1 MIAKWLGLIEA
12 GRIAAS
18 GGGSIPLGDATVWN
32 SITNWTDF
40 GTIPGP
46 LRVGDL
52 VLVTDL
58 LPGFGIAQYNGSDWE
73 LRQALFPTKADL
85 EAFPELVGTGA
96 IANVG
101 TGVETDPIYYSDG
114 TTWFRTPDGT
124 RYIYPN
130 EPDWASLPTED
141 TILNDDEVGVD
152 DLGTPHSSGTAQRHG
167 GNEWRL
173 IKGRFASVSDAQAF
187 DALYPVETGAIALIK
202 DGGMGHGVESIAYR
216 YGSGAWQRFGSTTT
230 QGFAWTLTESQ
241 ALTGADP
248 SGIGALKDGDFGI
261 YTPANGAPI
270 VLRFKEA
277 CDVAF
282 GAGGG
287 TRPVWMI
294 PEAYAGTPEVV
305 AYLTGSETG
314 VLATT
319 LAAQGWT
326 VTTTGVGTVTLN
338 GGYVRCAGT
347 ANVNGSAQVAT
358 SATWLGSQRFC
369 VQGLLRGSAGGS
381 DPYVG
386 LLQLNNNDI
395 QYTFMRGNLSGA
407 FRHFTLSSAPA
418 WTAVDSLNSLPSP
431 TLNLDGTTPWFFQ
444 AIGRTLAEN
453 AETRIDGELYGS
465 MRRNLD
471 TATTASAMNLALYAN
486 SGGSGTVSTLDS
498 KTLTILTY

>member
-141 TILNDDEVGVD
+141 TILNNDEVGVD

-173 IKGRFASVSDAQAF
+173 IEGKFASVSDMVAF
-187 DALYPVETGAIALIK
+187 DTANPVHTDAIGLVKSGGGHDEEAIAYSYQ
-202 DGGMGHGVESIAYR
+202 GGN
-216 YGSGAWQRFGSTTT
+216 WLRFGTTTT
-230 QGFAWTLTESQ
+230 QGYAWTLSSLNDFSAVGLQ
-241 ALTGADP
+241 
-248 SGIGALKDGDFGI
+248 DGDFGVLTQSGGDPVLVRYKAACPTAYASPI
-261 YTPANGAPI
+261 PAWI
-270 VLRFKEA
+270 S
-277 CDVAF
+277 
-282 GAGGG
+282 
-287 TRPVWMI
+287 
-294 PEAYAGTPEVV
+294 PEAYNATPVIQG
-305 AYLTGSETG
+305 YLIGSEDASTR
-314 VLATT
+314 
-319 LAAQGWT
+319 AAQGWT
-326 VTTTGVGTVTLN
+326 DILSA
-338 GGYVRCAGT
+338 AGT
-347 ANVNGSAQVAT
+347 RSITG
-358 SATWLGSQRFC
+358 
-369 VQGLLRGSAGGS
+369 
-381 DPYVG
+381 D
-386 LLQLNNNDI
+386 
-395 QYTFMRGNLSGA
+395 
-407 FRHFTLSSAPA
+407 
-418 WTAVDSLNSLPSP
+418 
-431 TLNLDGTTPWFFQ
+431 
-444 AIGRTLAEN
+444 E
-453 AETRIDGELYGS
+453 
-465 MRRNLD
+465 
-471 TATTASAMNLALYAN
+471 
-486 SGGSGTVSTLDS
+486 GGSGETRLLGEFSGGQLGLAQLACGVSTMLAGTKVWWSAVIRGSTTGSASEADVRFAGDGTNFNWLQQRATGGTLRMTDGSNTVIDSNQIPGGTGSAWPGVASTPDLFVGLDTGS
-498 KTLTILTY
+498 TGVSRVTRKGSAYSAARRPAAASVQNNALRFSAQGTASPSQGVLRISHVIVVTY